1 MLPLHQIKPAANDA
15 PPPRPRAAN
24 TSGKVAAELTRQ
36 GANLKLSFAF
46 TSPTAAAVFNRA
58 DTLWIVFDSNAD
70 IDLSA
75 LDGEASRTIRGAEFS
90 HAPDADI
97 VRIKLDHPHLASV
110 DIDGAT
116 WTVQIGDAAI
126 NSTRALT
133 MTRNLI
139 GPNRSSVTIPF
150 DAPHLVHRLDDPDAG
165 DTLMV
170 VTAFAPARGFL
181 NERDFVEF
189 RMLASAE
196 GVVVDPLADD
206 VKVELAPD
214 KIIVSRPMGLALSTS
229 LQTLLRGSAC
239 GRRCSIPSYGVSI
252 SRPPIP
258 SGNRS
263 WSLLRRRRPTTSA
276 WRRGS
281 IWRASMSPAT
291 CIPRPRA
298 CSTSRSPTTARP
310 RSRAPQPCYAR

>member
-1 MLPLHQIKPAANDA
+1 M
-15 PPPRPRAAN
+15 
-24 TSGKVAAELTRQ
+24 
-36 GANLKLSFAF
+36 
-46 TSPTAAAVFNRA
+46 FNRA

-75 LDGEASRTIRGAEFS
+75 LDGEASRTIRGAEFT

-110 DIDGAT
+110 DIDGPT
-116 WTVQIGDAAI
+116 WTVQIGDSAI
-126 NSTRALT
+126 DTTRALT

-150 DAPHLVHRLDDPDAG
+150 DSPHLVHRLDDPDAG
-165 DTLMV
+165 DTLVV
-170 VTAFAPARGFL
+170 VTAFAPARGFI

-229 LQTLLRGSAC
+229 LQTCCAAPAC
-239 GRRCSIPSYGVSI
+239 GRRCSIRSCGVSI
-252 SRPPIP
+252 SRPRIS

-263 WSLLRRRRPTTSA
+263 WSPRRRRRPTTSA

-281 IWRASMSPAT
+281 ISRASMSPAT
-291 CIPRPRA
+291 CIRRPRA
-298 CSTSRSPTTARP
+298 CSTSRSPTSARP
-310 RSRAPQPCYAR
+310 RSRAPRRCCAR